1 MSLNEMFAMKEY
13 KQKYLILRI
22 FNVSV
27 KNQFYFIDPYANYS
41 EFKDVDDLIDKVFN
55 VEAIQYKVFGEK

>member
-1 MSLNEMFAMKEY
+1 MKYILSFCTPKLNYLGKEP
-13 KQKYLILRI
+13 
-22 FNVSV
+22 
-27 KNQFYFIDPYANYS
+27 QFYFIDPYANYS